1 MSTNF
6 ITIPTMREKLLDA
19 IIEMASDE
27 FETMDDVL
35 ALAKKSDE
43 ELVDVVIGIARYY
56 KEENN
61 LS

>member
-1 MSTNF
+1 
-6 ITIPTMREKLLDA
+6 MREKLLDA

-43 ELVDVVIGIARYY
+43 ELVDDVIGIARYY

>member
-1 MSTNF
+1 MSTK
-6 ITIPTMREKLLDA
+6 IPTMREKLLDA

-43 ELVDVVIGIARYY
+43 ELVDDVIGIARYY

>member
-6 ITIPTMREKLLDA
+6 IKIPTMREKLLDA